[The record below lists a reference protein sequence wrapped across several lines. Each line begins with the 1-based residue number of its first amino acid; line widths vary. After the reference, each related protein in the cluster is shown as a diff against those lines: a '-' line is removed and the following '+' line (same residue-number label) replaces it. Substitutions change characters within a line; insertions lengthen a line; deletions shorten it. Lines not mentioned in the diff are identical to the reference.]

1 MKESR
6 FASAVIMS
14 SNVVILKHLFHGKCA
29 DQFRGVEKYTQKISF
44 FSLSDIRQNLVL
56 LLMLSLLLQLVI

>member
-1 MKESR
+1 MG
-6 FASAVIMS
+6 
-14 SNVVILKHLFHGKCA
+14 NVRTNFEGWKN
-29 DQFRGVEKYTQKISF
+29 TQKISF